1 MKSSLELDPQVNK
14 ALRDEIGERLRL
26 VLSADP
32 NALPGRVRDLVA
44 RLRQTEREERFAT
57 RLTFRPFV
65 TALLGRGTFRRKG
78 PPT

>member
-14 ALRDEIGERLRL
+14 AIRDEIGERLRL

-32 NALPGRVRDLVA
+32 NALPGRVRELVA
-44 RLRQTEREERFAT
+44 RMRQTEREERLGT
-57 RLTFRPFV
+57 RFTFRPFA
-65 TALLGRGTFRRKG
+65 ALLGRGSFRRKG